1 MRNNALRS
9 VATLGAIGILALAL
23 AAPSAAQT
31 YNLSGGDYLT
41 EEEYKELSK
50 DEAMEYCE
58 KLAQEIDIQNDNA
71 AAANSML
78 SDIDAEIA
86 KLREEL
92 ARAKEANSPLAQQ
105 VADLEAKL
113 RQLNELPQSY
123 TVIKDDWLIKISK
136 KRQIYGDGTKW
147 RRIYNAN
154 TDKIKDP
161 NLIYPNQVFMIP
173 R

>member
-1 MRNNALRS
+1 MRINALRS
-9 VATLGAIGILALAL
+9 VAVLGAIATLAL
-23 AAPSAAQT
+23 AAPASAQT

-41 EEEYKELSK
+41 EEEYKELSG

-92 ARAKEANSPLAQQ
+92 ARAKEANDPLAQE
-105 VADLEAKL
+105 VASLESQL
-113 RQLNELPQSY
+113 RQLNELPRSY

-136 KRQIYGDGTKW
+136 KRQIYGDGTQW

-154 TDKIKDP
+154 KDQINDP
-161 NLIYPNQVFMIP
+161 NLIYPDQVFMIP